1 MTHPINSPAAQAA
14 TATPELLQLAQHAR
28 SEARGKGALLG
39 VAGFTLIS
47 ILVALFVW
55 LESFRYFSP
64 EFKTFF
70 LSVLG
75 GLGLLLVG
83 GILGIYWLLKRQQI
97 ESTKPEN
104 LALQIGEKLPEIGDR
119 ILNAVQLSNRETPD
133 GISDSLHQAA
143 VQSGIKVIEQVPGGL
158 LFPTD
163 KIYYYLKRT
172 GIGIAI
178 LLLLYV
184 INFQDTNAA
193 ITRLSQPE
201 VAFEYPLPLQLNLNT
216 TTHQVLAG
224 DSLILTGLISGRAIN
239 KVELIIQTRKDT
251 SIFPLDVTDKNFKL
265 PMNHLLNS
273 FTAIAR
279 VANNRSWEPLE

>member
-83 GILGIYWLLKRQQI
+83 GILGIYWLL
-97 ESTKPEN
+97 
-104 LALQIGEKLPEIGDR
+104 
-119 ILNAVQLSNRETPD
+119 
-133 GISDSLHQAA
+133 
-143 VQSGIKVIEQVPGGL
+143 
-158 LFPTD
+158 
-163 KIYYYLKRT
+163 
-172 GIGIAI
+172 
-178 LLLLYV
+178 
-184 INFQDTNAA
+184 
-193 ITRLSQPE
+193 
-201 VAFEYPLPLQLNLNT
+201 
-216 TTHQVLAG
+216 
-224 DSLILTGLISGRAIN
+224 
-239 KVELIIQTRKDT
+239 
-251 SIFPLDVTDKNFKL
+251 
-265 PMNHLLNS
+265 
-273 FTAIAR
+273 
-279 VANNRSWEPLE
+279 